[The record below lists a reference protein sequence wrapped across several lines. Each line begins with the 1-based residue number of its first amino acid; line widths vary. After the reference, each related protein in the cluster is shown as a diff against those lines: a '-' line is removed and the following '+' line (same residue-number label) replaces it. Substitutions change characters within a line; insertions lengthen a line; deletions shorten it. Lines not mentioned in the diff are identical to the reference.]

1 MNTLVNI
8 YVEIEVQEKPVTLG
22 KRHSMRMVFRYLSVV
37 FKIWIPLYFVILF
50 RHNLMVCTLGTFAQN
65 LNYAINWLQLLNAA
79 LKCSYS
85 YLKMS
90 CLFPG
95 HAFKDLWLWPCCD
108 ATCSSALFHLIS
120 QKSNI
125 FIPFEVKEFF
135 IHILLKYIV
144 GCWDL
149 TQLGGS
155 VWGLSGLDPIRF
167 NACKSFCSIKY
178 SRCYKIKEHGLSV
191 ITFYSSE
198 GYIGDLDISHTVDI
212 QLTSCSS

>member
-1 MNTLVNI
+1 
-8 YVEIEVQEKPVTLG
+8 
-22 KRHSMRMVFRYLSVV
+22 MRMVFRYLSVV

-50 RHNLMVCTLGTFAQN
+50 RPNLMACTLGTFV
-65 LNYAINWLQLLNAA
+65 NYFCTESKLRHKWQLLITAV
-79 LKCSYS
+79 KCSYS

-155 VWGLSGLDPIRF
+155 VWGLSGLDPLRF
-167 NACKSFCSIKY
+167 NACKSFCSLKY
-178 SRCYKIKEHGLSV
+178 SRC
-191 ITFYSSE
+191 
-198 GYIGDLDISHTVDI
+198 
-212 QLTSCSS
+212 